1 MLRIN
6 DRELK
11 FLSRLVAKADDWP
24 LLESVGMTM
33 SDMVN
38 LLTKLDNELNDRRL
52 QRARLANYEKI
63 RKSAKKLKKNEEM
76 MKHVI

>member
-1 MLRIN
+1 MLKIN

-11 FLSRLVAKADDWP
+11 FLSRLVAKADDYA
-24 LLESVGMTM
+24 LLESVNMTM
-33 SDMVN
+33 SDMVT

-52 QRARLANYEKI
+52 KRVQLANYEKI